1 MEEDSDDDSSSD
13 DEPWNAPRGQGKQ
26 LRPPTAAA

>member
-1 MEEDSDDDSSSD
+1 MEEDSDDSSSD

-26 LRPPTAAA
+26 LRPPAAA